1 MIRHMSNIF
10 TVTLP
15 DIGEGVVEGEVIEWL
30 KQEGDAL
37 SQDEPVVVVMTDKAT
52 VELPAP
58 YPGKLSRQYYQVGDI
73 SIKDQ
78 PLYDIQLSDHVA
90 KMLSVAQ
97 KVKPNGSDVPAA
109 KKTATPKEASPSKPK
124 ATEPTLPPVTRPEGQ
139 KALASPPTRKL
150 AHDLGVD
157 INSVPGSGP
166 GGLVSSEDIRK
177 FVSGSGGP
185 AIPRTPIPYFD
196 GDEVKPLQGIRAL
209 VAQKMSE
216 SKTIIPHFS
225 FFDSANARYLI
236 QLRNNLKPE
245 AQKRGMKLTFLPFF
259 IRALSLCL
267 KEFPQFNASVDLQK
281 NALVL
286 HKPHNIGIAMKTNYG
301 LIVPVLKDVQEM
313 SLENVITEY
322 NSLREKAWNNKLKPE
337 DMKDSTITISNFG
350 TEGGLWATPV
360 INYPEVAILAT
371 AKIQKQPVVRK
382 DEVVIRDLLNC
393 SWSFDHRI
401 IDGDMAAAFSKAF
414 IRLIENPIR
423 IL

>member
-1 MIRHMSNIF
+1 MSKIF

-15 DIGEGVVEGEVIEWL
+15 DIGEGVVEGEIIEWL
-30 KQEGDAL
+30 KNEGDPL
-37 SQDEPVVVVMTDKAT
+37 SQDEAVVVVMTDKAT

-58 YPGKLSRQYYQVGDI
+58 YPGKLSRQYYQVGEI

-90 KMLSVAQ
+90 KMLTVAQ
-97 KVKPNGSDVPAA
+97 KVSPNGNGSATANKTAAA
-109 KKTATPKEASPSKPK
+109 KKPVPPPKNTPKAK
-124 ATEPTLPPVTRPEGQ
+124 LPPVARPDGQ
-139 KALASPPTRKL
+139 KALAAPTTRKL
-150 AHDLGVD
+150 ARDLGVD
-157 INSVPGSGP
+157 INSVPASGR

-177 FVSGSGGP
+177 FVAGSGGP
-185 AIPRTPIPYFD
+185 THPTTPTPYFD

-209 VAQKMSE
+209 VAQKMTE

-236 QLRNNLKPE
+236 QLRNNLKGE
-245 AQKRGMKLTFLPFF
+245 AQKRGLKLTFLPFF

-281 NALVL
+281 NALVI

-301 LIVPVLKDVQEM
+301 LIVPVLKDVQNK
-313 SLENVITEY
+313 SLEKIITGY
-322 NSLREKAWNNKLKPE
+322 NELREKAWTNKLKPE

-382 DEVVIRDLLNC
+382 DEVVIRDILNC

-401 IDGDMAAAFSKAF
+401 IDGDMAASFSKAF
-414 IRLIENPIR
+414 IKLIENPIR

>member
-1 MIRHMSNIF
+1 MSKIF

-15 DIGEGVVEGEVIEWL
+15 DIGEGVVEGEIIEWL
-30 KQEGDAL
+30 KKVGDSL

-58 YPGKLSRQYYQVGDI
+58 YPGKLSRQYYQTGEI
-73 SIKDQ
+73 SIKDK
-78 PLYDIQLSDHVA
+78 PLYDILLSEQAA
-90 KMLSVAQ
+90 KMLSQSKAISQ
-97 KVKPNGSDVPAA
+97 NGHSAPSNKVKEPKPQ
-109 KKTATPKEASPSKPK
+109 KTEDKPLPLKERASG
-124 ATEPTLPPVTRPEGQ
+124 E
-139 KALASPPTRKL
+139 KALAAPSTRKL
-150 AHDLGVD
+150 ALELGVD
-157 INSVPGSGP
+157 INSVSGTGK
-166 GGLVSSEDIRK
+166 GGLVTKKDLRN
-177 FVSGSGGP
+177 FMGGGSRSLP
-185 AIPRTPIPYFD
+185 PSTPVTYFE

-216 SKTIIPHFS
+216 AKSIIPHFS

-245 AQKRGMKLTFLPFF
+245 AVKRGVKLTFLPFF

-267 KEFPQFNASVDLQK
+267 KEFPNFNASIDLEK
-281 NALVL
+281 NALVI

-301 LIVPVLKDVQEM
+301 LIVPVLKDVENK
-313 SLENVITEY
+313 SLEQISIAFNE
-322 NSLREKAWNNKLKPE
+322 LKEKAWNNKLKPA
-337 DMKDSTITISNFG
+337 DMKDATITISNFG

-401 IDGDMAAAFSKAF
+401 IDGDLAAAFSKAF
-414 IRLIENPIR
+414 IRLIENPAR
-423 IL
+423 LL